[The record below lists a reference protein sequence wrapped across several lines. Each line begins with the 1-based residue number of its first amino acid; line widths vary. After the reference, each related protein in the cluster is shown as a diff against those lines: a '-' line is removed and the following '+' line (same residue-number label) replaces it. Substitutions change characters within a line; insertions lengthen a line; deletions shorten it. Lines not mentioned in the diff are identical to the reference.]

1 VHPDVNWEAI
11 VAIVEVVGLLAIV
24 VSLIYVA
31 VQVRQNSEL
40 IGQNI
45 LVARSAMVHET
56 SVTYSRFFELIAESP
71 DLASIYRRGINS
83 EELDPDEVVR
93 FESLIEVY
101 FAYLEDSDHQYKSD
115 LYFDEDDDEDL
126 IEFMAPTFRDML
138 SCKYG
143 SEWWDRTAK
152 GRNAPS
158 FYNKIQRIRAAW
170 EAGPN

>member
-1 VHPDVNWEAI
+1 VNWEAI
-11 VAIVEVVGLLAIV
+11 VAIVEVVGLLAVV

-31 VQVRQNSEL
+31 LQVRQNSEVFS
-40 IGQNI
+40 QNI

-71 DLASIYRRGINS
+71 DLASIYRRGIDS
-83 EELDPDEVVR
+83 EELDSDEVVR

-101 FAYLEDSDHQYKSD
+101 FTYLEDIDHQFKSD
-115 LYFDEDDDEDL
+115 LYFDEEDDEDL

-152 GRNAPS
+152 AKNSPS
-158 FYNKIQRIRAAW
+158 FYNKIQRIRATW
-170 EAGPN
+170 KAGQE